1 MSGGEVILKLSHDQ
15 ALVLSDWLDRME
27 SSRAF
32 AQVVD
37 DRAVWSALHAISGTL
52 DKSLVG
58 TFSPDYVQLLEAAR
72 QRLLETL
79 GDFDPMTDEL

>member
-1 MSGGEVILKLSHDQ
+1 MSGGEVVLKLSHDQ

-27 SSRAF
+27 SSRTF

-37 DRAVWSALHAISGTL
+37 DRAVWSALHTISGTL

-58 TFSPDYVQLLEAAR
+58 IFSPDYVQLLEAAR
-72 QRLLETL
+72 QRLLK
-79 GDFDPMTDEL
+79 DVS